1 MEQLRP
7 NPLIRRF
14 DHSTSDNFYSPRN
27 VRRKTFNERVDNTD
41 ASFTSKSLTEGKYKY
56 RRGDVSDII
65 DYSVPSMTEQL
76 DGDSMYGSVTEVI
89 QALSA
94 KKWEILNCLSELYP
108 SLLSH
113 PVFSVGSSP
122 RGGGGT
128 SNVVSQGVI
137 DLDGEDEIHDVRPV
151 SDERMETPGGQIVLH
166 TPGCN
171 NAMVIAGSDERY
183 MIGNNKPDYSYDLEV
198 SKMRRDPNYCGI
210 QISTDAQRIGSQVR
224 TPYHVEQRQRRNS
237 TTQNDNQGIAPVGA
251 QMSTPYD
258 FQLLFLKKPVGEKPA
273 KHVNGSDQRKRNVE
287 KEDKG
292 VCAETVMEKSKGV
305 YVGVQDDLMS
315 DSGSGGGG
323 EDDGLGDIW
332 MEMNLALECSKDA
345 SSALGTAME
354 HIAEEEEDEC
364 EHSFVLKDDLGYV
377 CRICGVIEKS
387 IEQIFDFQ
395 WGKGTKTTRTSYM
408 SQSRTTKDCERV
420 EGSQFTIANASD
432 QDFGVAEI
440 SVHPRHM
447 KQMKPHQIEGFNFLL
462 RNLVSDSPGGC
473 ILAHA
478 PGSGKTFMIISF
490 MQSFLAKY
498 PNARPLVVLPKGILG
513 TWKREFERWQ
523 VEEIP
528 LYDLYTSKADSRAQQ
543 LDVLKQWVEHKGILF
558 LGYKQF
564 ASIVSNSTSSI
575 AAAACHDIL
584 LKVPT
589 ILILDEGHTPR
600 NETTDVLY
608 SLSQVQT
615 PRKVVLS
622 GTLFQNHVKE
632 VFNILN
638 LVRPKFLKLD
648 TSKAVVRRVMS
659 RVQIAVRKQVKNSGG
674 DTMFYDLVEETLQND
689 QDFRRKVT
697 VIQDLREMTG
707 KVLHYYKGDFLDELP
722 GLIDLTVLLTL
733 NPKQKHAVEKLRK
746 LDKFKRSSMGSAVY
760 VHPQLK
766 EHAESCATGEKGHIH
781 EAKIDELLN
790 KVELND
796 GVKTK
801 FFLTLLALCES
812 AGEKMLVFSQ
822 YLLPLKFLERL
833 VVKTRGWS
841 LGKEIFVISGDSS
854 QDQREISMERFN
866 NSKDAK
872 VFFGSIKACG
882 EGISLV
888 GASRLLIL
896 DIHLNPS
903 VTRQAIGRAF
913 RPGQTKKVYAYRL
926 VAADSPEEEDHH
938 TCFRKELISKMWF
951 EWNEICGYHDFA
963 MEEVNTKDLDDSFWD
978 SPSLGED
985 VKALYK
991 R

>member
-1 MEQLRP
+1 M
-7 NPLIRRF
+7 
-14 DHSTSDNFYSPRN
+14 
-27 VRRKTFNERVDNTD
+27 
-41 ASFTSKSLTEGKYKY
+41 
-56 RRGDVSDII
+56 
-65 DYSVPSMTEQL
+65 MEQL
-76 DGDSMYGSVTEVI
+76 DGDDGMYGSATKPI

-94 KKWEILNCLSELYP
+94 KKWEFMNSVRRFCP

-113 PVFSVGSSP
+113 PLFSVGPSP
-122 RGGGGT
+122 RGGWGT
-128 SNVVSQGVI
+128 SNVVPQVVI
-137 DLDGEDEIHDVRPV
+137 DLDSEDEIHDSGPV
-151 SDERMETPGGQIVLH
+151 SHERTETPGGQIGLN

-171 NAMVIAGSDERY
+171 NAMVI
-183 MIGNNKPDYSYDLEV
+183 
-198 SKMRRDPNYCGI
+198 
-210 QISTDAQRIGSQVR
+210 GSQLR
-224 TPYHVEQRQRRNS
+224 TSYHAENRQTRNS
-237 TTQNDNQGIAPVGA
+237 TTRSDSQGIAPVGA
-251 QMSTPYD
+251 HMSTPYD
-258 FQLLFLKKPVGEKPA
+258 FQSDYLKKPVGEKPA
-273 KHVNGSDQRKRNVE
+273 KHVNGSDQGKRNVE

-292 VCAETVMEKSKGV
+292 ICGETVVEKSKGV
-305 YVGVQDDLMS
+305 YVGIQDDTMS
-315 DSGSGGGG
+315 NSGSAGA
-323 EDDGLGDIW
+323 EDDGFDDMW
-332 MEMNLALECSKDA
+332 MEMKLASEMDV
-345 SSALGTAME
+345 SSALSAATE
-354 HIAEEEEDEC
+354 HIAEENEC
-364 EHSFVLKDDLGYV
+364 EHSFVLVDDLGYV
-377 CRICGVIEKS
+377 CRICSLIEKS
-387 IEQIFDFQ
+387 REQIFDFQ
-395 WGKGTKTTRTSYM
+395 WGKGTKTSRTSYM

-432 QDFGVAEI
+432 QDFGVDEI

-447 KQMKPHQIEGFNFLL
+447 KQMKPHQMEGFKFLL
-462 RNLVSDSPGGC
+462 RNLVCDSPGGC

-498 PNARPLVVLPKGILG
+498 PNARPLVVLPKGILE
-513 TWKREFERWQ
+513 TWKREFKIWQ

-528 LYDLYTSKADSRAQQ
+528 

-558 LGYKQF
+558 LGYQQF
-564 ASIVSNSTSSI
+564 ASIVSNRTSSE
-575 AAAACHDIL
+575 AAADCRDIL

-589 ILILDEGHTPR
+589 LLILDEGHTPR
-600 NETTDVLY
+600 NETTDMLD

-638 LVRPKFLKLD
+638 LVGPRFLKLD
-648 TSKAVVRRVMS
+648 MSDAVVRRVKS
-659 RVQIAVRKQVKNSGG
+659 RVQIPIRKKIKSGGG

-689 QDFRRKVT
+689 QDFRRKDM
-697 VIQDLREMTG
+697 VIQDLRELTG

-722 GLIDLTVLLTL
+722 GLVDLTVLLTL
-733 NPKQKHAVEKLRK
+733 NPKQNHAVENLSN
-746 LDKFKRSSMGSAVY
+746 LDKFKRRSMESAAY
-760 VHPQLK
+760 VHPQLN
-766 EHAESCATGEKGHIH
+766 ELSESCAAGEKGHIK

-790 KVELND
+790 KVELTH

-801 FFLTLLALCES
+801 FFLNLLVLCES
-812 AGEKMLVFSQ
+812 VGEKLLVFSQ

-841 LGKEIFVISGDSS
+841 PGKEIFVITGDSS
-854 QDQREISMERFN
+854 QYQREISMERFN

-926 VAADSPEEEDHH
+926 VAADSPEVEDHH
-938 TCFRKELISKMWF
+938 TSFRKEVMSKMWF
-951 EWNEICGYHDFA
+951 EWNEICGHRDFE
-963 MEEVNTKDLDDSFWD
+963 MVEVDTKDLDDSFWD
-978 SPSLGED
+978 RPSLGED

-991 R
+991 RSVNLCVYHVSLLKTSNLDFSYLAYLHHSIFNLQKI

>member
-1 MEQLRP
+1 
-7 NPLIRRF
+7 
-14 DHSTSDNFYSPRN
+14 HS
-27 VRRKTFNERVDNTD
+27 
-41 ASFTSKSLTEGKYKY
+41 
-56 RRGDVSDII
+56 
-65 DYSVPSMTEQL
+65 
-76 DGDSMYGSVTEVI
+76 
-89 QALSA
+89 
-94 KKWEILNCLSELYP
+94 
-108 SLLSH
+108 
-113 PVFSVGSSP
+113 VFSVGSSP
-122 RGGGGT
+122 IGGGGT

-210 QISTDAQRIGSQVR
+210 QISTDAQRIRSQVR
-224 TPYHVEQRQRRNS
+224 TPYHVDQRQRRNS

-273 KHVNGSDQRKRNVE
+273 KHGSDQRKRNVE

-292 VCAETVMEKSKGV
+292 VCAETVIEKSKGV
-305 YVGVQDDLMS
+305 YVGVQDDIMS
-315 DSGSGGGG
+315 ESGSGGGG

-395 WGKGTKTTRTSYM
+395 WGK
-408 SQSRTTKDCERV
+408 DCEQV

-440 SVHPRHM
+440 SVHSRHM

-462 RNLVSDSPGGC
+462 RNLVCDSPGGC

-478 PGSGKTFMIISF
+478 PGSGKTLMIISF

-498 PNARPLVVLPKGILG
+498 PNARPLVVLPKGIMG

-589 ILILDEGHTPR
+589 ILILDEGRMPR

-632 VFNILN
+632 DFNILN

-659 RVQIAVRKQVKNSGG
+659 RVQIAVRKQ
-674 DTMFYDLVEETLQND
+674 TLQND

-697 VIQDLREMTG
+697 VIQDLREMTC
-707 KVLHYYKGDFLDELP
+707 KVLHYYKGDFLDELQ

-746 LDKFKRSSMGSAVY
+746 LDKFKRSSLGSAVY

-766 EHAESCATGEKGHIH
+766 EHAESCASGEKGHIH
-781 EAKIDELLN
+781 EAKIDERLN

-801 FFLTLLALCES
+801 IFLT
-812 AGEKMLVFSQ
+812 FQ

-872 VFFGSIKACG
+872 VLFGSVKACG

-913 RPGQTKKVYAYRL
+913 RPGQTKKVHAYRL

-951 EWNEICGYHDFA
+951 EWNEICGYRDFA

-991 R
+991 RSVDLYVYPCLLIFLFFF

>member
-14 DHSTSDNFYSPRN
+14 DHSTSNNFYSPRN
-27 VRRKTFNERVDNTD
+27 VRSKTFNERVDNSE
-41 ASFTSKSLTEGKYKY
+41 ASFTSKSLTEGKYRY
-56 RRGDVSDII
+56 RRCGVSGII
-65 DYSVPSMTEQL
+65 DYSVPNMMEQL
-76 DGDSMYGSVTEVI
+76 DGDSR
-89 QALSA
+89 Q
-94 KKWEILNCLSELYP
+94 
-108 SLLSH
+108 
-113 PVFSVGSSP
+113 SP
-122 RGGGGT
+122 RGGRGT
-128 SNVVSQGVI
+128 NNVVSLGVI
-137 DLDGEDEIHDVRPV
+137 DLDGEDEIHDLGPA
-151 SDERMETPGGQIVLH
+151 SDGRMEAPGGQIVLH
-166 TPGCN
+166 TPGSN
-171 NAMVIAGSDERY
+171 NAMRIANSDERY
-183 MIGNNKPDYSYDLEV
+183 MIGNNKPDYTYDLEV
-198 SKMRRDPNYCGI
+198 SKMRRDPNYCGDCTSW
-210 QISTDAQRIGSQVR
+210 STDEHFIRF
-224 TPYHVEQRQRRNS
+224 
-237 TTQNDNQGIAPVGA
+237 PV
-251 QMSTPYD
+251 S
-258 FQLLFLKKPVGEKPA
+258 LSEKPVGEKPA
-273 KHVNGSDQRKRNVE
+273 KDVNGSDQRKRNVE

-292 VCAETVMEKSKGV
+292 ICGETVIEKSKGV
-305 YVGVQDDLMS
+305 YVGVQDDIMS
-315 DSGSGGGG
+315 DSGSGGG

-345 SSALGTAME
+345 SSALGTATE
-354 HIAEEEEDEC
+354 HTAEEEEEDESLSRYLTSSGEREPRLPELVTC
-364 EHSFVLKDDLGYV
+364 FSLVQLRTASELK
-377 CRICGVIEKS
+377 
-387 IEQIFDFQ
+387 
-395 WGKGTKTTRTSYM
+395 
-408 SQSRTTKDCERV
+408 
-420 EGSQFTIANASD
+420 AD

-440 SVHPRHM
+440 SVHPRHI
-447 KQMKPHQIEGFNFLL
+447 KQMKLHQIEGFNFLL
-462 RNLVSDSPGGC
+462 RNLVCDSPGGC
-473 ILAHA
+473 ILSHA

-513 TWKREFERWQ
+513 TWKREFERCQ

-528 LYDLYTSKADSRAQQ
+528 LRAQQ
-543 LDVLKQWVEHKGILF
+543 LDVLKQWMEHKGILF

-584 LKVPT
+584 LK
-589 ILILDEGHTPR
+589 
-600 NETTDVLY
+600 
-608 SLSQVQT
+608 
-615 PRKVVLS
+615 
-622 GTLFQNHVKE
+622 NHVKE

-648 TSKAVVRRVMS
+648 TSKAVVGRVMS
-659 RVQIAVRKQVKNSGG
+659 KVQIAVRKQIKSGGG

-697 VIQDLREMTG
+697 VIQDLREMAG
-707 KVLHYYKGDFLDELP
+707 KVLHYYEGDFLDELP
-722 GLIDLTVLLTL
+722 GLVDLTVVLTL

-760 VHPQLK
+760 I
-766 EHAESCATGEKGHIH
+766 KGHID

-790 KVELND
+790 KVELTD

-801 FFLTLLALCES
+801 FFFTVLALCES
-812 AGEKMLVFSQ
+812 TGEKMSVFSQ

-866 NSKDAK
+866 SSKDAK

-903 VTRQAIGRAF
+903 VTRQAIGCAF

-951 EWNEICGYHDFA
+951 EWNEICEAACNQQQFHVFLLFWLKISFA
-963 MEEVNTKDLDDSFWD
+963 KINYGL
-978 SPSLGED
+978 LGCC
-985 VKALYK
+985 
-991 R
+991 